1 MSFSASIGQAYYF
14 AEKAAVLAAVF
25 IHSCSFLSEITMQRM
40 FINASRQYLYSGHFL
55 ATLRECRRLIRLYRV
70 GAGGS
75 HVVLQSAVQ
84 THSQFTQV

>member
-1 MSFSASIGQAYYF
+1 
-14 AEKAAVLAAVF
+14 
-25 IHSCSFLSEITMQRM
+25 M

-84 THSQFTQV
+84 THSLFTQAR